1 MGFENGCFD
10 FDVDIYFQDFKSEF
24 RPRNKSFNYK
34 HLRNPDTEEERQ
46 IIEAQQQRENGYFIQ
61 VKQKR
66 KKRRS
71 RGSRNFS
78 EGSTSNGPDSSL
90 SPQEALINSRKREL
104 SNSN

>member
-1 MGFENGCFD
+1 MIVLTHID
-10 FDVDIYFQDFKSEF
+10 LYYQDFKSEF

-46 IIEAQQQRENGYFIQ
+46 IIEAQQQRQNGYFIQ

-71 RGSRNFS
+71 RGSRHLS
-78 EGSTSNGPDSSL
+78 EGSTSTGPDSSL
-90 SPQEALINSRKREL
+90 SPQETLINSRKRE
-104 SNSN
+104 SPNSN

>member
-24 RPRNKSFNYK
+24 RPRKKSFNYK

-46 IIEAQQQRENGYFIQ
+46 IIGHYFIQ